1 MPRFMVMARG
11 TMEARKNV
19 AAAKKSFLE
28 VSNLFKAKGAVILN
42 AYAVMG
48 NYDYMFITEVP
59 ELSDAFELSAM
70 IGTMGS
76 LECETYPIMPLE
88 DLFKAL

>member
-1 MPRFMVMARG
+1 MARG

-19 AAAKKSFLE
+19 AAAKRSFVE
-28 VSNLFKAKGAVILN
+28 VSNLFKAKGAAILN

-48 NYDYMFITEVP
+48 KYDYMFITEVP
-59 ELSDAFELSAM
+59 DLADAFELSAM